1 MQLDVAKKRVAWRH
15 RLEYENKGGEGL
27 FHQQKHTSQQALRLG
42 DDSSGVSVPLAALEL
57 YYTPEEVEPFL
68 TFRLAGLS
76 RYSLG
81 WPRRAAAAFWESTQG
96 RISKARMEALLTYAL
111 DKFRSHESK
120 AKSLNYAGRS
130 SLTWPKRSLTPVIR
144 V

>member
-1 MQLDVAKKRVAWRH
+1 M
-15 RLEYENKGGEGL
+15 
-27 FHQQKHTSQQALRLG
+27 RLG

-81 WPRRAAAAFWESTQG
+81 WPRRAAAAFWESTQ
-96 RISKARMEALLTYAL
+96 
-111 DKFRSHESK
+111 
-120 AKSLNYAGRS
+120 
-130 SLTWPKRSLTPVIR
+130 
-144 V
+144 